1 MNKYIIVVIL
11 IVLCISCQHK
21 QDTKIESI
29 NVLYYNYLFD
39 RIVSVDCNEIIPTPI
54 ECDTFGNEAG
64 EIEFIFQRGILD
76 TAIVDKNVLQEIA
89 HEIPR
94 FKKEKDYGID
104 ARMKCYINFSNGHT
118 DSLCISDN
126 PTYGYYNGKPTRLT
140 NKFVYLIRKNCGFYQ
155 WIYTRAVRDFEELND
170 TTFVRDK
177 VKSSTG
183 EEY

>member
-1 MNKYIIVVIL
+1 MKYYLIL
-11 IVLCISCQHK
+11 FFAILLFSCQQK
-21 QDTKIESI
+21 QEKEIDSI
-29 NVLYYNYLFD
+29 NVWYYTNIFETAD
-39 RIVSVDCNEIIPTPI
+39 AIACDKIVPTPI
-54 ECDTFGNEAG
+54 EYDTLGNEAG
-64 EIEFIFQRGILD
+64 EIEFILQHGILD

-170 TTFVRDK
+170 TTFVREK